1 MKSLILYRTIYG
13 STKQYAKWI
22 QEELSSQLDCI
33 DNITKYNIDD
43 YNPII
48 VGEAV
53 YAGQL
58 KTPKHLIPIIEKYPN
73 KTFIFFIVGI
83 ADMEDKENRDKLYS
97 DLAKAMGPSI
107 EKVKVFFLRGI
118 LDYSKLNFKHKSMM
132 WMLVKYLKTKSEEEL
147 PKDADQLIET
157 YGKKVSF
164 IDRNSIKPLIDYVK
178 EVNYK

>member
-43 YNPII
+43 YNFII

-83 ADMEDKENRDKLYS
+83 ADMEDKENRDKLYG
-97 DLAKAMGPSI
+97 DL
-107 EKVKVFFLRGI
+107 
-118 LDYSKLNFKHKSMM
+118 SKK
-132 WMLVKYLKTKSEEEL
+132 
-147 PKDADQLIET
+147 
-157 YGKKVSF
+157 
-164 IDRNSIKPLIDYVK
+164 
-178 EVNYK
+178 

>member
-43 YNPII
+43 YNFII

-83 ADMEDKENRDKLYS
+83 ADMEDKENRDNYMVILLKLWVP
-97 DLAKAMGPSI
+97 L
-107 EKVKVFFLRGI
+107 
-118 LDYSKLNFKHKSMM
+118 
-132 WMLVKYLKTKSEEEL
+132 LKK
-147 PKDADQLIET
+147 
-157 YGKKVSF
+157 
-164 IDRNSIKPLIDYVK
+164 
-178 EVNYK
+178 